1 MPAQDSSVTHRPR
14 GLNRLRTGRAA
25 LALGVMAVTVV
36 SGLLVGCGR
45 FSSDPS
51 VATAPTTPA
60 GLVGEWADEK
70 VEGRTLLRGF
80 GSVAATIT
88 AADGTVCEV
97 CLLAAFS
104 SEQRAAG
111 LMYVT
116 DPELGGHDG
125 MVFRF
130 DADVATGFWMRNT
143 RLPLSIAYFDA
154 DGVLVSV
161 ADMEPCPD
169 DEPNCPVYAATAP
182 FRYAVE
188 VPQGNLADIGVGGAG
203 GSEPGPRDAV
213 LKVTDDPCP
222 ARTDTA

>member
-1 MPAQDSSVTHRPR
+1 MTRRSGRPQSR
-14 GLNRLRTGRAA
+14 SAA
-25 LALGVMAVTVV
+25 AVAFVVLVAASLA
-36 SGLLVGCGR
+36 GCGG
-45 FSSDPS
+45 SSDSP
-51 VATAPTTPA
+51 VAIAPTTPA
-60 GLVGEWADEK
+60 GLVGEWADGE
-70 VEGRTLLRGF
+70 VDGRTPLRGF
-80 GSVAATIT
+80 GAVAATIT

-97 CLLAAFS
+97 CLLAASS

-125 MVFRF
+125 MVFSF
-130 DADVATGFWMRNT
+130 DDDVATGFWMRNT

-169 DEPNCPVYAATAP
+169 DEPNCPVYAAAAP

-188 VPQGNLADIGVGGAG
+188 VPQGQLAEVGVVGADGGP
-203 GSEPGPRDAV
+203 PGPRDAV
-213 LKVTDDPCP
+213 LAVSDEPCP
-222 ARTDTA
+222 ARTDAG

>member
-1 MPAQDSSVTHRPR
+1 MTHRS
-14 GLNRLRTGRAA
+14 GRRRSLAAVA
-25 LALGVMAVTVV
+25 LAAVV
-36 SGLLVGCGR
+36 LAAAPLAACGG
-45 FSSDPS
+45 SSDSP
-51 VATAPTTPA
+51 VAVAPTTPA
-60 GLVGEWADEK
+60 GLVGEWADQE
-70 VEGRTLLRGF
+70 VGGRTPLRGF
-80 GSVAATIT
+80 GAVAATIT

-97 CLLAAFS
+97 CLLGAFS

-125 MVFRF
+125 MVFTF
-130 DADVATGFWMRNT
+130 DDDVATGFWMRNT

-169 DEPNCPVYAATAP
+169 GENCPVYAAAAP

-188 VPQGNLADIGVGGAG
+188 VPQGQLADIGVVGPDGATA
-203 GSEPGPRDAV
+203 EARDAV
-213 LKVTDDPCP
+213 LEVSDQPCP
-222 ARTDTA
+222 AVSDDPDEG